1 MISIFQKMQSN
12 LARIVLIKVNI
23 IQVLV
28 ICTLLQSSVAYAG
41 IETLMKSVMPS
52 GTLSNNSKAALIKDQ
67 LGGHL
72 VGGSMI
78 VKTPGIDDISFGHFT
93 PPTCKLGGLP
103 CNAHFDLR
111 MGAFS
116 YISSKEMMESMKQM
130 AQNASVYGGI
140 MLVKTMCPQ
149 CENLMTWMEGVGRSV
164 SDILNVNCER
174 MMAPITGT
182 MDKLAKSAEAK
193 RQADLYLS
201 GNSKDSAEIVQKAKK
216 DSDTDPTSHN
226 PELKTQLGENFNLV
240 WKALS
245 KAASQTGTTELKELL
260 MSISGT
266 IVIQKGLPPK
276 VYSSLAQ
283 QELIEEYLGVSS
295 KGSGQITLYSC
306 DESKYCL
313 NPSKQQ
319 KTFASNN
326 TLHSKLSK
334 LLESITTKIQ
344 QDKENPAFTEEEE
357 DLIDLSSLPL
367 IRKIEMDLAIFKSS
381 QNITVKSHDFI
392 THLCYDV
399 VTSHLTKLLK
409 KTSDAVEE
417 LSYVQI
423 SDTGIFEQFSNNVRE
438 IMRSIAHAKS
448 VAYKRYDLIN
458 QMKMRLRQDESY
470 FQVQFEE
477 YDQDSKLAE

>member
-1 MISIFQKMQSN
+1 MISNSSYKMN
-12 LARIVLIKVNI
+12 LIRKTVRKANILLHALLI
-23 IQVLV
+23 LA
-28 ICTLLQSSVAYAG
+28 LLQSTSAYAG

-52 GTLSNNSKAALIKDQ
+52 GTLSNNSRAALIKDQ

-78 VKTPGIDDISFGHFT
+78 VKTPGIDDISLGHFT
-93 PPTCKLGGLP
+93 LPTCKLGGLP
-103 CNAHFDLR
+103 CNVHFDLR

-149 CENLMTWMEGVGRSV
+149 CENLMTWMEGVGRNV

-201 GNSKDSAEIVQKAKK
+201 GNSKDSAEIVQRAKK
-216 DSDTDPTSHN
+216 DSDTDPAENN
-226 PELKTQLGENFNLV
+226 PELRTQLGENFNLV

-245 KAASQTGTTELKELL
+245 KTTSQTGTTELKELL

-276 VYSSLAQ
+276 VYSSLAE
-283 QELIEEYLGVSS
+283 QELIEQYMGVSGKS
-295 KGSGQITLYSC
+295 SGQITLYAC
-306 DESKYCL
+306 DETKYCL
-313 NPSKQQ
+313 NPTKQQ
-319 KTFASNN
+319 KTFASSD

-334 LLESITTKIQ
+334 LIESIMIKIE
-344 QDKENPAFTEEEE
+344 QDKENPGLTEEEM

-367 IRKIEMDLAIFKSS
+367 I
-381 QNITVKSHDFI
+381 
-392 THLCYDV
+392 
-399 VTSHLTKLLK
+399 LK
-409 KTSDAVEE
+409 
-417 LSYVQI
+417 
-423 SDTGIFEQFSNNVRE
+423 
-438 IMRSIAHAKS
+438 
-448 VAYKRYDLIN
+448 
-458 QMKMRLRQDESY
+458 
-470 FQVQFEE
+470 
-477 YDQDSKLAE
+477 